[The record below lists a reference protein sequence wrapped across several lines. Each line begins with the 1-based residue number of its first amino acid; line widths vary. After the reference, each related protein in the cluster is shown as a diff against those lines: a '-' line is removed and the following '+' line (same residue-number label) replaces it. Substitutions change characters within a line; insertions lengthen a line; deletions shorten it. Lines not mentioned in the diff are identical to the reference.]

1 MLDAAAPALMLGYG
15 IGRLGCQLAGD
26 GDWGIAADM
35 ALKPGWLPDWLW
47 AQTYAGNILG
57 VVLPAPGVY
66 PTPLYEC
73 AAALVL
79 ALVLQLVRSPRH
91 RAGFVFS
98 LYLLLAGFE
107 RLLIEKIRVNVE
119 HDVLGMALTQAELI
133 SVVLIVAGLVGMLA
147 TLATRTLWVRILV
160 SLGVLTALSACAPW

>member
-1 MLDAAAPALMLGYG
+1 MLRATRSVSCGAVFFS
-15 IGRLGCQLAGD
+15 R
-26 GDWGIAADM
+26 
-35 ALKPGWLPDWLW
+35 
-47 AQTYAGNILG
+47 
-57 VVLPAPGVY
+57 
-66 PTPLYEC
+66 EE
-73 AAALVL
+73 
-79 ALVLQLVRSPRH
+79 SPRQ